1 MKKKITVIIA
11 LFCIVSVLFAL
22 VACDGIGDKDK
33 SSESV
38 QSGDKTN
45 SGSQSGD
52 NTNSGSQ
59 SGEVTTKSEIQH
71 LRKVMTAVLNEF
83 SGIAKYSNSLL
94 TNLSV
99 GASGD
104 GKVEFEKSV
113 ALQDIYDCMGTA
125 ENKETVEEKWMNE
138 IAVRN
143 FIAVLTYG
151 ELIDQYCNTD
161 KIFGLP
167 LEIKMAENTLPSTA
181 YAIILSEGSRITVYF
196 YGKDDTVGELVYKY
210 DVDYVSDSEFS
221 ARMIMLNKSR
231 LDSDDNRKIGSY
243 YFYGDTDGD
252 VVCGLYQTNYDGDDN
267 GSAITYKSA
276 DSDFCYR
283 SADQVAVRQCFSK
296 VKSEYDG
303 IDLELV
309 RSLKNS
315 CQNTVDIQQYNQI
328 ADRLCEQYG
337 IE

>member
-38 QSGDKTN
+38 QSGDK
-45 SGSQSGD
+45 
-52 NTNSGSQ
+52 TNSGSQ

-138 IAVRN
+138 FAV
-143 FIAVLTYG
+143 
-151 ELIDQYCNTD
+151 
-161 KIFGLP
+161 
-167 LEIKMAENTLPSTA
+167 
-181 YAIILSEGSRITVYF
+181 ILAEGSRITVYF